1 MPLWNNNDRE
11 ESKPSWLNKISKR
24 LCVRTIRGWEMP
36 LMGSFFDYGATGYT
50 TNNGNNTQGAVY
62 TELLVTMPINDS
74 SSAAYTA
81 RGNSGSSTW
90 GQGVTVGS
98 DTPNFAPYFTCPFG
112 SDSVTAGGVDG
123 LGVSHNNITFLPV
136 GGGSWGGGLTP
147 GAMGAVGGGG
157 IQYGVNMYG
166 VSSLGGL
173 TGVTAYIKVC
183 ANDSNFTNTLTLGL
197 SGTQTGFSLYTGPVD
212 LNDSTKVPAT
222 VFNTF
227 FGATST
233 NDKVSAYRYDN
244 IGVLVAAGSTANG
257 AKVISL
263 KVNDGPTGTT
273 AYTVF
278 KLQFDRA
285 AGLTTGGATA
295 GGVNAPTIAQYYWST
310 TSSF

>member
-1 MPLWNNNDRE
+1 
-11 ESKPSWLNKISKR
+11 
-24 LCVRTIRGWEMP
+24 
-36 LMGSFFDYGATGYT
+36 
-50 TNNGNNTQGAVY
+50 
-62 TELLVTMPINDS
+62 
-74 SSAAYTA
+74 
-81 RGNSGSSTW
+81 
-90 GQGVTVGS
+90 
-98 DTPNFAPYFTCPFG
+98 
-112 SDSVTAGGVDG
+112 
-123 LGVSHNNITFLPV
+123 
-136 GGGSWGGGLTP
+136 
-147 GAMGAVGGGG
+147 MGAVGGGG

-197 SGTQTGFSLYTGPVD
+197 SGTQTGFNLYTGPVD

-233 NDKVSAYRYDN
+233 NDKLSAYRYDN